1 MQQRNLRLCYAEYEI
16 IFYLWNIL
24 LPVLMLWPFS
34 VIDGGSCSQL
44 YQSGHK
50 PSVDA
55 CQPLLLGSGYSMMFS
70 MHCLQINVYKSARF
84 RCSSVLW
91 VSGINREQFLYFWFS
106 SSRFLVEAKVL
117 FSLPEYKIVWKN
129 NFSLPNLLN
138 ESMFSPRSCNRRIL
152 LRPRIFLKGLIFP
165 TPDW

>member
-1 MQQRNLRLCYAEYEI
+1 MKFFETLSFWLWENLSFPVWAYSIISRCYYKCNKRNLRLCYAEYEI

-55 CQPLLLGSGYSMMFS
+55 SQPLSIGSGYSMMFS
-70 MHCLQINVYKSARF
+70 MHCLQVNVRKSARF

-91 VSGINREQFLYFWFS
+91 VSSITWELFLYFWFS
-106 SSRFLVEAKVL
+106 
-117 FSLPEYKIVWKN
+117 
-129 NFSLPNLLN
+129 
-138 ESMFSPRSCNRRIL
+138 
-152 LRPRIFLKGLIFP
+152 
-165 TPDW
+165 

>member
-1 MQQRNLRLCYAEYEI
+1 MKFFETLSFWLWVNLSFPLWVYSITSRCYCKCNKRNLRLCYAEYEI

-24 LPVLMLWPFS
+24 LPVLMFWPFS

-44 YQSGHK
+44 HQSGHK

-70 MHCLQINVYKSARF
+70 MHCLQINVCKSARF

-91 VSGINREQFLYFWFS
+91 VSGINRELFLYFWFS
-106 SSRFLVEAKVL
+106 
-117 FSLPEYKIVWKN
+117 
-129 NFSLPNLLN
+129 
-138 ESMFSPRSCNRRIL
+138 
-152 LRPRIFLKGLIFP
+152 
-165 TPDW
+165 